1 MEQFIKQNTIDIL
14 TNQIQNQTIDLFK
27 EQLLIEIQNQ
37 ELQLPEE
44 NFENII
50 QLNKI
55 FILYL
60 MLRKK
65 LYVTNQ
71 IYFTIQKNLNYFNQI
86 IYLIINLK
94 KNNTFLTFC
103 TELKQKIFTFST
115 GLAKIKTQKKK
126 QSYYTIKL
134 FINKIKHFILKYQ
147 VKKIYI
153 ILKGFLNK
161 SKLYYH
167 LLLNLPIIL
176 SFNIKF
182 KLKKLHGG
190 CTLRKKKRK

>member
-1 MEQFIKQNTIDIL
+1 MEQFIKQNTIEIL
-14 TNQIQNQTIDLFK
+14 TNQIQTQTIDLLK
-27 EQLLIEIQNQ
+27 EQLLLEIQDQ
-37 ELQLPEE
+37 ELIFSEE
-44 NFENII
+44 NFNNLT

-60 MLRKK
+60 MLQKK

-103 TELKQKIFTFST
+103 TELNQKILTFST

-134 FINKIKHFILKYQ
+134 FINKIKKFILKYQ
-147 VKKIYI
+147 VKKVYI

-167 LLLNLPIIL
+167 LLLNLPIIF

-182 KLKKLHGG
+182 QLKKLHGG